1 MTLWAGADH
10 EVVFVEMT
18 GVELRA
24 SRGMER
30 RALSRLC
37 KRVSS
42 LGVVDLP
49 GVDRTRRTTGDEYN
63 FPGRLCR
70 RQKTLPEARGKTQS
84 AAEAGNVMES
94 EQMAQQR
101 GTAKSK
107 ASSSPT
113 RATRPALAAGH
124 VGLGC
129 STCASPAKA
138 NLSPPRLAA
147 CEDSRADRVIVQ
159 AKLRSSGGEDM

>member
-84 AAEAGNVMES
+84 AAEGR
-94 EQMAQQR
+94 QR
-101 GTAKSK
+101 NGKRTDGPAERHAARQSK
-107 ASSSPT
+107 ASSSSNKGYKQGQ
-113 RATRPALAAGH
+113 L
-124 VGLGC
+124 
-129 STCASPAKA
+129 
-138 NLSPPRLAA
+138 
-147 CEDSRADRVIVQ
+147 
-159 AKLRSSGGEDM
+159 